1 MMTKEIDYVEL
12 LKLAHEK
19 LGSQSDMIAELEGK
33 IFKQSQES
41 KQEVSR
47 AIEIILEKDE
57 KIAEL
62 ENPWISVDDR
72 LPEPKDKILLHSDSL
87 EVFSGR
93 GSVLIATNTMPEPV
107 LGIRSRYTHWMPQPL
122 PKEQE

>member
-1 MMTKEIDYVEL
+1 MSKTISSKSLWIDNKTPEDIEYFLKEDSENVVYNLQEDIL
-12 LKLAHEK
+12 CLK
-19 LGSQSDMIAELEGK
+19 D
-33 IFKQSQES
+33 
-41 KQEVSR
+41 
-47 AIEIILEKDE
+47 

-72 LPEPKDKILLHSDSL
+72 LPEPKAKILLHSDSL

-93 GSVLIATNTMPEPV
+93 GSVLIATNTMTEPV

>member
-1 MMTKEIDYVEL
+1 MSDIKKELIDFETHCFETGQLQVGEL
-12 LKLAHEK
+12 M
-19 LGSQSDMIAELEGK
+19 ST
-33 IFKQSQES
+33 
-41 KQEVSR
+41 
-47 AIEIILEKDE
+47 AIMH
-57 KIAEL
+57 IAEL

-72 LPEPKDKILLHSDSL
+72 LPEPKAKILLHSNSL